1 MDIEFGSPNYNSVN
15 FDFPGYRNMDNSQEV
30 VAFYQDSTVRIWLN
44 NANAPFDT
52 HWHNALEILMPV
64 EESYQA
70 VIKDVTYHINP
81 GEFLIIPPREL
92 HYLPAPNGGRRF
104 IFLIDISPLAG
115 IRGFTGLQSLLLQP
129 VLFTK
134 DHYPTIYSEV
144 MHHLLQIRNTYYN
157 MNEYAELTIYS
168 LLINI
173 LVKIDVSQKSISD
186 MFPNV
191 RLYKQKEYK
200 QKFTNL
206 LEYINNHYME
216 DLDLEQVSA
225 EIGFS
230 KFHFSRLF
238 KQYTGYTFC
247 DYVNY
252 CRLRVAEEML
262 AKPDCSITEVALQS
276 GFPSISTFNRLFKQH
291 KGCSPSEY
299 RVKNTTDVKKHIP
312 HKKEDAR

>member
-1 MDIEFGSPNYNSVN
+1 MEKEFEAPNYNSVN
-15 FDFPGYRNMDNSQEV
+15 IDFSGYRNVDNAQELV
-30 VAFYQDSTVRIWLN
+30 DYYKDSNIRIWLN
-44 NANAPFDT
+44 DGNYPFDT

-64 EESYQA
+64 DEPYKA
-70 VIKDVTYHINP
+70 VVKETTYVIQP

-92 HYLPAPNGGRRF
+92 HYLPAPTCGSRF
-104 IFLIDISPLAG
+104 IFLIDTSPLAG
-115 IRGFTGLQSLLLQP
+115 IRGFTGLQALLLQP
-129 VLFTK
+129 VLFNK
-134 DHYPTIYSEV
+134 EHFPAIHSEV
-144 MHHLLQIRNTYYN
+144 YHDLLQIRNTYYN

-168 LLINI
+168 LLITI
-173 LVKIDVSQKSISD
+173 LVKIDLAQKNIAD

-206 LEYINNHYME
+206 LEYLNSHYME

-262 AKPDCSITEVALQS
+262 AKPDCSITEIALQS

-299 RVKNTTDVKKHIP
+299 RAKNTTDVRRHNSRK
-312 HKKEDAR
+312 